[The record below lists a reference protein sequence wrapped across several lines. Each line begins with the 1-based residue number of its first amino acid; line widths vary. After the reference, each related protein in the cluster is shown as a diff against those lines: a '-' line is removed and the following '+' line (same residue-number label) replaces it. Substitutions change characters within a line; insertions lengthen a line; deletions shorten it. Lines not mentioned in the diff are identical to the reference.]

1 MIDLQLK
8 QNPPVLNR
16 GQKKEGKSAGGS
28 SDHRPFGLVKKLFA
42 KIIRKLEGEK

>member
-16 GQKKEGKSAGGS
+16 GQKKKESLQVGVVII
-28 SDHRPFGLVKKLFA
+28 GLVKKLFA

>member
-16 GQKKEGKSAGGS
+16 GRKKEGKSAGGS
-28 SDHRPFGLVKKLFA
+28 SDHRPGK
-42 KIIRKLEGEK
+42 KIICKNY